1 MKETLLPDEFLE
13 QSREGV
19 VIDVRTPAEYEAGH
33 IPGAVNLPLF
43 TNEERVI
50 VGTMYVQVGKDPAVE
65 KGLELV
71 GPKLADF
78 VRRARELS
86 QGKPLYLYCWRGGMR
101 SGSMAWLFR
110 TAGFKTFL
118 LKGGYKAYRSSF
130 IDLLKRHPWKIVV
143 LGSPT
148 GCGKTE
154 ILHRL
159 QEKGQQVIDLE
170 GLAHHKGSAFG
181 ALGEKE
187 QPTTE
192 HFMNLLHDR
201 MRQLNPELT
210 VWCEGESMSIGRVF
224 IPAEFHAM
232 MLAATFIKLDL
243 PNEDRINHIL
253 KDYGKFSAEELIASF
268 QKIEKRLGN
277 KATNQAIEHI
287 QTGELAEAVA
297 IALRYYDKGYA
308 ASMQKHWPNIAGSLS
323 IDSDTEA
330 SANKLIELIHSLK

>member
-13 QSREGV
+13 QSHKGV
-19 VIDVRTPAEYEAGH
+19 VIDVRTPAEYAAGH
-33 IPGAVNLPLF
+33 IPGALNIPLF
-43 TNEERVI
+43 TNEERAI
-50 VGTMYVQVGKDPAVE
+50 VGTLYVQVGKDPAVE

-78 VRRARELS
+78 VRQARELS
-86 QGKPLYLYCWRGGMR
+86 QGKPLFLYCWRGGMR

-118 LKGGYKAYRSSF
+118 LKGGYKAYRRSF
-130 IDLLKRHPWKIVV
+130 IDLLEKQPWKLIV
-143 LGSPT
+143 LGGPT

-159 QEKGQQVIDLE
+159 HDKGQQVIDLE

-181 ALGEKE
+181 ALGEPE

-192 HFMNLLHDR
+192 HFMNLLHEQ
-201 MRQLNPELT
+201 MRKMNPELP
-210 VWCEGESMSIGRVF
+210 VWCEGESLSIGRVF

-232 MLAATFIKLDL
+232 MLSGAFVKLDL
-243 PNEDRINHIL
+243 PNEERVQHIL
-253 KDYGKFSAEELIASF
+253 KDYGNFSAEELIGSF

-277 KATNQAIEHI
+277 KATNLAIEHI
-287 QTGELAEAVA
+287 RNGELAEAVA

-308 ASMQKHWPNIAGSLS
+308 ASMQKHWPNITSSLA
-323 IDSDTEA
+323 INSDTEA
-330 SANKLIELIHSLK
+330 SANKLIELYQSLK

>member
-1 MKETLLPDEFLE
+1 MKDVLLPDEFLE
-13 QSREGV
+13 QSRKGV

-33 IPGAVNLPLF
+33 IPGALNIPLF
-43 TNEERVI
+43 TNEERAI
-50 VGTMYVQVGKDPAVE
+50 VGTLYVQVGKDPAVE
-65 KGLELV
+65 RGLELV

-78 VRRARELS
+78 VRQARELS
-86 QGKPLYLYCWRGGMR
+86 QGKPLFLYCWRGGMR

-118 LKGGYKAYRSSF
+118 LKGGYKAYRRSF
-130 IDLLKRHPWKIVV
+130 IELLDKYPWKIVV
-143 LGSPT
+143 LGGPT

-181 ALGEKE
+181 ALGEPE

-201 MRQLNPELT
+201 IRRLNPEQP
-210 VWCEGESMSIGRVF
+210 VWCEGESLSIGRIF

-232 MLAATFIKLDL
+232 MLSGAFVKLDL
-243 PNEDRINHIL
+243 PNEDRVQHIL
-253 KDYGKFSAEELIASF
+253 KDYGNFSAEELIGSF

-277 KATNQAIEHI
+277 KATNLAIEHI
-287 QTGELAEAVA
+287 RNGELAEAVA

-308 ASMQKHWPNIAGSLS
+308 ASMQKHWPNITGSLA
-323 IDSDTEA
+323 INSDTEA
-330 SANKLIELIHSLK
+330 SANKLIELYQSLK

>member
-1 MKETLLPDEFLE
+1 MKEILLPDEFLE

-19 VIDVRTPAEYEAGH
+19 VIDVRTPAEYAAGH
-33 IPGAVNLPLF
+33 IPGALNIPLF
-43 TNEERVI
+43 TNEERAI
-50 VGTMYVQVGKDPAVE
+50 VGTLYVQVGKDPAVE

-78 VRRARELS
+78 VRQARELS
-86 QGKPLYLYCWRGGMR
+86 AGKPLYLYCWRGGMR

-118 LKGGYKAYRSSF
+118 LKGGYKAYRRSF
-130 IDLLKRHPWKIVV
+130 IDLLEKHPWKIVV
-143 LGSPT
+143 LGGPT

-159 QEKGQQVIDLE
+159 QEKEQQVIDLE

-181 ALGEKE
+181 ALGEPE

-192 HFMNLLHDR
+192 HFMNLLYEQ
-201 MRQLNPELT
+201 MRKMNPELP

-232 MLAATFIKLDL
+232 MLAGTFIKLDL
-243 PNEDRINHIL
+243 PNEDRVQHIL
-253 KDYGKFSAEELIASF
+253 KDYGNFSAEELIGSF

-277 KATNQAIEHI
+277 KATNQAIEYI
-287 QTGELAEAVA
+287 QNGELAEAVT
-297 IALRYYDKGYA
+297 IALHYYDKGYT
-308 ASMQKHWPNIAGSLS
+308 ASMQKHWPNITSCLS
-323 IDSDTEA
+323 INSDTEA

>member
-1 MKETLLPDEFLE
+1 MKDVLLPDEFLE
-13 QSREGV
+13 HSREGI

-33 IPGAVNLPLF
+33 IPGAHNIPLF
-43 TNEERVI
+43 TNEERAI
-50 VGTMYVQVGKDPAVE
+50 IGTLYVQVGKDPAVE
-65 KGLELV
+65 RGLELV

-78 VRRARELS
+78 VRQARELS
-86 QGKPLYLYCWRGGMR
+86 AGKPLFLYCWRGGMR

-118 LKGGYKAYRSSF
+118 LKGGYKAYRRSF
-130 IDLLKRHPWKIVV
+130 IDLLDKYPWKIVV
-143 LGSPT
+143 LGGPT

-181 ALGEKE
+181 ALGEPE

-201 MRQLNPELT
+201 IRRLNPEQP
-210 VWCEGESMSIGRVF
+210 VWCEGESLSIGRIF

-232 MLAATFIKLDL
+232 MLSGAFVKLDL
-243 PNEDRINHIL
+243 PNEERVQHIL
-253 KDYGKFSAEELIASF
+253 KDYGNFSAEELIGSF

-277 KATNQAIEHI
+277 KATNLAIEHI
-287 QTGELAEAVA
+287 RNGELAEAVA

-308 ASMQKHWPNIAGSLS
+308 ASMQKHWPNITSSLA
-323 IDSDTEA
+323 INSDTEA
-330 SANKLIELIHSLK
+330 SANKLIELYQSLK

>member
-1 MKETLLPDEFLE
+1 MKDVLLPDEFLE
-13 QSREGV
+13 HSREGI

-33 IPGAVNLPLF
+33 IPGAHNIPLF
-43 TNEERVI
+43 TNEERAI
-50 VGTMYVQVGKDPAVE
+50 IGTLYVQVGKDPAVE
-65 KGLELV
+65 RGLELV

-78 VRRARELS
+78 VRQARELS
-86 QGKPLYLYCWRGGMR
+86 AGKPLFLYCWRGGMR

-118 LKGGYKAYRSSF
+118 LKGGYKAYRRSF
-130 IDLLKRHPWKIVV
+130 IDLLDKYPWKIVV
-143 LGSPT
+143 LGGPT

-181 ALGEKE
+181 ALGEPE

-201 MRQLNPELT
+201 IRRLNPELP
-210 VWCEGESMSIGRVF
+210 VWCEGESLSIGRIF

-232 MLAATFIKLDL
+232 MLSGAFVKLDL
-243 PNEDRINHIL
+243 PNEDRVQHIL
-253 KDYGKFSAEELIASF
+253 KDYGNFSAEELIGSF

-277 KATNQAIEHI
+277 KATNLAIEHI
-287 QTGELAEAVA
+287 RNGELAEAVA

-308 ASMQKHWPNIAGSLS
+308 ASMQKHWPNITSSLA
-323 IDSDTEA
+323 INSDTEA
-330 SANKLIELIHSLK
+330 SANKLIELYQSLK